1 MNEYTPY
8 YTPAGTTN
16 INYTTNASRQYPT
29 YRVTRTIAQPIVVS
43 REDLIKNLAGATDQ
57 YKQALADYNDLGTA
71 VGASVDKDMIM
82 KALSKPENK
91 GRLESEMSWAQAL
104 SGGLM
109 QGFKSYNDAAA
120 QKMNMYKNQ
129 YDAML
134 NEAKMIDE
142 LKARE
147 EAAAAKNAELNKQVI
162 ERTEY
167 TDPIGGSQYSAEAQK
182 AKAIENKVERESAA
196 VTAADVWNTVDQH
209 PNHFSEFANNDYFG
223 WMTWGDDRKR
233 RGWVAQQAPQIGGVE
248 LQKLQDMM
256 PKGFS
261 GAINSAVEQR
271 LMMPVREAM
280 MSGIGSKIKPAIE
293 TYLGGYY
300 DELQKEYA
308 VQSGGKALP
317 FTKEQFITSQL
328 TTNARQYNT
337 DYDPSNP
344 TEKPMFLEIK
354 KKNSGKDNIQIHNNQ
369 MSYVPDDFYKNK
381 YGATVV
387 MDQ

>member
-1 MNEYTPY
+1 MNENYYPY
-8 YTPAGTTN
+8 SPVGTTN

-29 YRVTRTIAQPIVVS
+29 IIKTVSRAQPIVVS

-57 YKQALADYNDLGTA
+57 YKKALADYNDLGTA
-71 VGASVDKDMIM
+71 VGSSVSEDMIK
-82 KALSKPENK
+82 KALTAPQNK
-91 GRLESEMSWAQAL
+91 GRLESQMGWTQAL
-104 SGGLM
+104 SGGLL

-129 YDAML
+129 YDSML
-134 NEAKMIDE
+134 NEMKMMDE

-147 EAAAAKNAELNKQVI
+147 EAAAAKNAELNKVVT
-162 ERTEY
+162 ETREY
-167 TDPIGGSQYSAEAQK
+167 TDPIGGTYGSQQQEY
-182 AKAIENKVERESAA
+182 AKAIQKDVERQSAA

-209 PNHFSEFANNDYFG
+209 PNQFSEFAQNQDYG
-223 WMTWGDDRKR
+223 WLMPGDDRAR

-280 MSGIGSKIKPAIE
+280 NSGIGSKIKPAIE

-300 DELQKEYA
+300 DELQKEFA
-308 VQSGGKALP
+308 VQSGGQALP
-317 FTKEQFITSQL
+317 FTKEQFISDQL
-328 TTNARQYNT
+328 NRNPREYNT
-337 DYDPSNP
+337 DYDPRDSN
-344 TEKPMFLEIK
+344 KPMFKAIK
-354 KKNSGKDNIQIHNNQ
+354 KELKDNTEL
-369 MSYVPDDFYKNK
+369 YKTK

-387 MDQ
+387 ED